1 MPIYVWDGWQW
12 HEQWWQCLPND
23 CDVVEPQHIPLYQE
37 LSNRENVEYI
47 SKLWEYACREIATTI
62 CENIDT
68 LLKGLQSC
76 KSEK

>member
-1 MPIYVWDGWQW
+1 M
-12 HEQWWQCLPND
+12 
-23 CDVVEPQHIPLYQE
+23 VEPQHIPLYQE

-47 SKLWEYACREIATTI
+47 VEPWGHACREIATAV